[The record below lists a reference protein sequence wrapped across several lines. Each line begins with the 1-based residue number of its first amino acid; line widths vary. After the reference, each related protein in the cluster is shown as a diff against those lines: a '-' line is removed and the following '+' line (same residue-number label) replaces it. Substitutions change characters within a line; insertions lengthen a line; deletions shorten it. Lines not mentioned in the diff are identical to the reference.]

1 MKKEGL
7 LTLLQEAAL
16 SSGPQEYVTET
27 KGAQVRVQ
35 WDPERNV
42 KLQRL
47 DYRSLQLG
55 ISGEMVRKWIDEWIV
70 RIDDIT
76 EDVRRWK
83 GIIDIENE
91 NGDAYEKV
99 EAEISAKWPE
109 EVFEVDED
117 LQERLRMKLID
128 DQPSNTHSNQ

>member
-76 EDVRRWK
+76 DDVRGWK
-83 GIIDIENE
+83 GIIDNENE

-99 EAEISAKWPE
+99 EAEISANWPE